1 MDPKALLERLKVEKI
16 AQGAILLSQ
25 YLLDQTFNQGRLW
38 SRLKTEELE
47 ARDWPVFTD
56 LASAQAS
63 VANYFNYYNPERRHS
78 RLTIISLISLTNSN
92 LIISSVL
99 SCLIRPP

>member
-47 ARDWPVFTD
+47 ARDWPIFTN
-56 LASAQAS
+56 LADAQAS
-63 VANYFNYYNPERRHS
+63 VANYFNYYNPERVHS
-78 RLTIISLISLTNSN
+78 SIGYNKPYQSH
-92 LIISSVL
+92 
-99 SCLIRPP
+99 

>member
-47 ARDWPVFTD
+47 ARDGPVFTD
-56 LASAQAS
+56 LANAQAS
-63 VANYFNYYNPERRHS
+63 VADYFNYYNHERRHS
-78 RLTIISLISLTNSN
+78 SIGYHKPYQSHQW
-92 LIISSVL
+92 
-99 SCLIRPP
+99 